1 MICFTSGLTDDSST
15 PETPCEENDPQMSTS
30 SREKN
35 QAFVQDCLDAHEE
48 LLSSQST
55 QGLCEHQPNSENL
68 EAEQPGQGLKKELL
82 EKDRGKTLE
91 ADDTKHPNQSFGM
104 QRMRNATQIKYA
116 EMSQQLE
123 MKQLPLVRPVH
134 LKADDAAPACGPGPL
149 VTEIEDAEQ
158 LETIYLPPQ
167 RTLRTDDLP
176 DLEDVDAEDLTAT
189 FSSQQAFKPKIEVIS
204 GDTDEDEPTGNQSE
218 GNADEKSFF
227 SLSGC
232 FKSTGVCAKSSS
244 LVYPEDEDALEPEG
258 ESKPVQT
265 TMLPCCL
272 IEELE

>member
-1 MICFTSGLTDDSST
+1 MICFTSGLTDDPST
-15 PETPCEENDPQMSTS
+15 PETPCEENDPQMLTS
-30 SREKN
+30 SQGEKI

-48 LLSSQST
+48 FLSSQST
-55 QGLCEHQPNSENL
+55 QGLCEHQPNSGHL
-68 EAEQPGQGLKKELL
+68 DAEQPGQGLKKELL

-91 ADDTKHPNQSFGM
+91 ADDTKHPNQSFGT
-104 QRMRNATQIKYA
+104 QCMRNATQTKYA
-116 EMSQQLE
+116 EMSQQL
-123 MKQLPLVRPVH
+123 VGPVH
-134 LKADDAAPACGPGPL
+134 LKADDAAPARGPGPL
-149 VTEIEDAEQ
+149 VTEMEDAEQ
-158 LETIYLPPQ
+158 LETIYLPLQ

-176 DLEDVDAEDLTAT
+176 DLEDVDTEDLTAT
-189 FSSQQAFKPKIEVIS
+189 FSSQQAFQPKIEVIS

-218 GNADEKSFF
+218 DNTDEKSFF

-232 FKSTGVCAKSSS
+232 IQSAGVCAKSSS
-244 LVYPEDEDALEPEG
+244 LVYPEDEDAFEPVG